1 MQRVQLGLRIFRQVD
16 QIAAFD
22 RLHDD
27 HRLAVLH
34 ADLVAFAALHL
45 RVVVIRVVELELHR
59 LDRRIL
65 RQNLLQHL
73 RAVVEGDADVANP
86 ALRLQRERRLIRA
99 AGLEVA
105 VVLRALRV
113 HQVKIE
119 IRHATGFE
127 LAFKQRP
134 DVRLALKKAP
144 RQFVR
149 QHVAF
154 PRIAARQAGLERL
167 FALALKIAVRRIEVV
182 EARLQKRIDHPSG
195 FLKVHAFPVHRQ
207 AHAAKAE
214 ILLDVVHPVHPFK
227 ALFHGA
233 NPLLSYNLT
242 SASSQALWVIFFA
255 RSCQKEKPPANGR
268 GQNFRE
274 REIT

>member
-1 MQRVQLGLRIFRQVD
+1 MQRVQLGLRALRQVD
-16 QIAAFD
+16 QIAALD

-45 RVVVIRVVELELHR
+45 RIVVIRVVELELHR

-73 RAVVEGDADVANP
+73 RAVVEGEADVANP
-86 ALRLQRERRLIRA
+86 ALRLQCERRLIRA

-105 VVLRALRV
+105 VVLRSLRM

-127 LAFKQRP
+127 LTFKQRP
-134 DVRLALKKAP
+134 DIRLALKKAP
-144 RQFVR
+144 RQLVR

-154 PRIAARQAGLERL
+154 ARIAARQAGLERL
-167 FALALKIAVRRIEVV
+167 FAFALKIAVRRIEVV

-227 ALFHGA
+227 ALFRCA
-233 NPLLSYNLT
+233 NSPLSYNLT
-242 SASSQALWVIFFA
+242 SASSQAFWAIFFA

-268 GQNFRE
+268 GLNFRE